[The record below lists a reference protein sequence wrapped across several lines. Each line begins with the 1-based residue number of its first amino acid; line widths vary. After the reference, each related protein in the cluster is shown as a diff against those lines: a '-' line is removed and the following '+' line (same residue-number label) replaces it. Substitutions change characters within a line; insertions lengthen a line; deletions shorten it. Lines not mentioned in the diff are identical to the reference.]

1 MRFLFFPA
9 ISLLLALASCTG
21 AGHGSSDHIDTLD
34 LKGEIIIPYDSLAQ
48 PERIYATDSNLYIL
62 NSMNVDT
69 LIEEYTLDGK
79 FVRSFLTK
87 GNGPDE
93 VSFIYYATLDPYRK
107 QLDIIKTPYT
117 LDGLDLDGTP
127 ALSRIFTVEVPEGTD
142 TSSPDAS
149 QPMPGGAMVRL
160 ADGSVLAGNMSRG
173 GFLAQYAPDG
183 SFSGF
188 YAPYPS
194 TSEYGDGLPDYMVF
208 NFMSPQISVSPDGR
222 HFAARMG
229 VADYLVFG
237 ELSGDSL
244 KVVGSCVAPPK
255 GIKVEVGN
263 GWSSFEYEDSY
274 VIPVKYGP
282 IMSADRAYVVRN
294 DIPENEYM
302 GIAKKMTEGEIP
314 AEAILTEY
322 DFNGNQ
328 VGAIRIDA
336 LPRTFA
342 VTPDGS
348 AFYVLTETADDGIV
362 VKRYIL

>member
-1 MRFLFFPA
+1 MKSLLFPA
-9 ISLLLALASCTG
+9 VSLLLALASC
-21 AGHGSSDHIDTLD
+21 AGSGQGSPDHIDTLD
-34 LKGEIIIPYDSLAQ
+34 LRGEIIIPYDSLAQ
-48 PERIYATDSNLYIL
+48 PGRIYTTDSKLYLL

-93 VSFIYYATLDPYRK
+93 VSFIYDATLDPYRK

-127 ALSRIFTVEVPEGTD
+127 ALSRIFTFEMPED
-142 TSSPDAS
+142 IDYSSLDAT
-149 QPMPGGAMVRL
+149 QPMPGGGMIRL
-160 ADGSVLAGNMSRG
+160 ADGSVLAANMSRG
-173 GFLAQYAPDG
+173 GSLAQYAPDG
-183 SFSGF
+183 SFRGF

-194 TSEYGDGLPDYMVF
+194 KSEYGDGLPDYMVF
-208 NFMSPQISVSPDGR
+208 NFMKPMISVSPDGR
-222 HFAARMG
+222 HFAASMG

-244 KVVGSCVAPPK
+244 KVAGSCVAPPK
-255 GIKVEVGN
+255 GIKVVVGN

-282 IMSADRAYVVRN
+282 VMSADRVYVVRN
-294 DIPENEYM
+294 DIPESDYVD
-302 GIAKKMTEGEIP
+302 IAKKMTEGEMP

-322 DFNGNQ
+322 DFNGNL
-328 VGAIRIDA
+328 VGVIRIDA
-336 LPRTFA
+336 LPISLA

-362 VKRYIL
+362 VKRYVR